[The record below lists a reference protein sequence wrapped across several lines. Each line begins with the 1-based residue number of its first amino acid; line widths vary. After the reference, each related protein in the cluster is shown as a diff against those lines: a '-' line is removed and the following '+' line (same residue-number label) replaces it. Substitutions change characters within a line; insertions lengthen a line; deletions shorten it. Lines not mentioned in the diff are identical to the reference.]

1 MIGINNM
8 QSSVKSAKSKGVLI
22 FATNTTETD
31 YVGIAKQ
38 NARLVEYYMGLP
50 TTIVSAKD
58 TGSNKRFSVDTG
70 TFVEWKNF
78 GRHEA
83 YEASPYDETIVLDA
97 DYLVFDDSLVK
108 LFNCN
113 FDYLLFDKNRY
124 VNIEQ
129 QPSVMGPHSLPFVWA
144 TAFAFRKTE
153 RARLFFEL
161 VGKIKRNYDYYRL
174 LYNIREGNFR
184 NDYAFAIAHYILSG
198 NSIIASSFSP
208 YSIHTVTGAIADI
221 SATESSIIVR
231 TPNKGFV
238 LPYQN
243 LHIMSKAWL
252 TSPGLTQLVDQCL
265 DNSSG
270 NKAS

>member
-1 MIGINNM
+1 MNGINNM
-8 QSSVKSAKSKGVLI
+8 QNSEKSVKSRGVVI
-22 FATNTTETD
+22 FATNTAETD
-31 YVGIAKQ
+31 YVSIAEQ
-38 NARLVEYYMGLP
+38 NARLIKHYMGLP

-58 TGSNKRFSVDTG
+58 TGSNKRFSTDTG

-83 YEASPYDETIVLDA
+83 YAASPYEETIVLDA
-97 DYLVFDDSLVK
+97 DYLIFNNSLNE
-108 LFNCN
+108 LYSSN

-129 QPSVMGPHSLPFVWA
+129 QPSLMGPHSLPYVWA

-174 LYNIREGNFR
+174 LYNVREGNFR
-184 NDYAFAIAHYILSG
+184 NDYAFAIAHYILNG
-198 NSIIASSFSP
+198 NLLAPESFAP
-208 YSIHTVTGAIADI
+208 FHILTVTGEVLSITAADG
-221 SATESSIIVR
+221 VVVK
-231 TPNKGFV
+231 TPNKGYV
-238 LPYQN
+238 LPHQN

-252 TSPGLTQLVDQCL
+252 TSPALKELVDQCL
-265 DNSSG
+265 DNSSV